1 MEIQS
6 SISSLYVFL
15 LSRIKLEMK
24 IKIPGKFSKYLE
36 IKHASK
42 KGHESNNT
50 TTEIRKYFEQN
61 DNESITYQEFVEHSK
76 GST

>member
-1 MEIQS
+1 M
-6 SISSLYVFL
+6 L
-15 LSRIKLEMK
+15 L
-24 IKIPGKFSKYLE
+24 
-36 IKHASK
+36 K

-61 DNESITYQEFVEHSK
+61 DNESITYQKFVGHSK